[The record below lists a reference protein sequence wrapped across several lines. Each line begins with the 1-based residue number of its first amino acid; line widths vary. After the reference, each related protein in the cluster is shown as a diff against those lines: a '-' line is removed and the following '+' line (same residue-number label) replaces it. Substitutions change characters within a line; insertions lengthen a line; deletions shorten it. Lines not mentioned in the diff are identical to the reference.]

1 MAVVNPSPAVPAP
14 TGAGWGWLTRWTTMV
29 VLFLVWEW
37 AARIWLPK
45 SQPDLV
51 TLMPAPSAV
60 LAAGQELLASGDLL
74 HHLWASLKRELTAFS
89 FALVALPL
97 GIVMGWWPR
106 VNRQLDPVI
115 EILRPIPPIAWI
127 PLSLLWLGIGNAQ
140 NQFIIFLGIFF
151 PLLLNTIQGVKNI
164 EPNLVRAAR
173 CLGAGELQL
182 LRRVVLPASLPMILT
197 GMRVGF
203 GVGWMALVAA
213 ELVGASSGLGFLIN
227 DARSVL
233 RTDIVIL
240 GMLTIGF
247 VGLFIDLLI
256 RRIAKALL
264 PWSLAA
270 QK

>member
-1 MAVVNPSPAVPAP
+1 
-14 TGAGWGWLTRWTTMV
+14 MV

-97 GIVMGWWPR
+97 GIAMGWWPP

-197 GMRVGF
+197 GMRLGF

>member
-14 TGAGWGWLTRWTTMV
+14 PGGGWGWLTRWTTMV

-97 GIVMGWWPR
+97 GIAMGWWPR

-127 PLSLLWLGIGNAQ
+127 PLSLLWLGIG
-140 NQFIIFLGIFF
+140 
-151 PLLLNTIQGVKNI
+151 
-164 EPNLVRAAR
+164 
-173 CLGAGELQL
+173 
-182 LRRVVLPASLPMILT
+182 VLPFMLVTAFWANFQLT
-197 GMRVGF
+197 SANYIEHYGLERR
-203 GVGWMALVAA
+203 LVAT
-213 ELVGASSGLGFLIN
+213 GDG
-227 DARSVL
+227 
-233 RTDIVIL
+233 
-240 GMLTIGF
+240 
-247 VGLFIDLLI
+247 
-256 RRIAKALL
+256 
-264 PWSLAA
+264 
-270 QK
+270 